1 MARSALQVHRT
12 ARPPALQRALLRLQ
26 RGVQR
31 RLQAEL
37 RAYTGGNS
45 PALERYYRDY
55 LRDFRRQHTVSNYGD
70 LHVAMLDAD
79 VILVGDYHT
88 LRQSQ
93 ETALR
98 LLERAIVDPR
108 PVALALE
115 MVHTENQAVL
125 DQFMSGALDE
135 TEFLAAIAYRDT
147 WNFEWGNYR
156 PLFEAAR
163 QAGVRVFGV
172 NERQTTGGLRERDAR
187 IAARLVEIGTAAPD
201 ARLIV
206 LIGDLHLASNHL
218 PAALGRGL
226 AAAGLERQ
234 SLVVH
239 QNSDSLYWSLAER
252 GNEART
258 QVVRLGA
265 DRFCVMEVPPYV
277 KLQSYLGW
285 ERRQAEGRLGAGDA
299 PGDEDEDEFWD
310 DDQAAAGA
318 DSVVQHL
325 AGRLAEFLGL
335 PPVVAAFSV
344 YANVDAAFFEALA
357 GAGLSAERAR
367 EIQLLAGSSRGC
379 WVPELNAVYLPHLSV
394 NHAAEEALHVLQW
407 QASGFDT
414 GRDDAY
420 EDFYARALFA
430 CLGYAASKIV
440 NPRRRTTTDA
450 ELRAFLGAASR
461 RMRVPDLAFRKRVA
475 RFVIQHREHEA
486 ARRDGG
492 RGRLKQIYG
501 QRLEVRLEVCWTLG
515 YMLGEVLAAAVLDGR
530 VTPQELRDLV
540 TAPRGPH
547 PSIAYFALADRLAR
561 VAALPAES
569 DAGRRV

>member
-1 MARSALQVHRT
+1 MARSPLRVHRS

-55 LRDFRRQHTVSNYGD
+55 LRDFRRQHSVSNYGD

-108 PVALALE
+108 PVCLGLE
-115 MVHTENQAVL
+115 MVHAEHQAVL

-135 TEFLAAIAYRDT
+135 AAFLNAIAYRET

-172 NERQTTGGLRERDAR
+172 NERQTSGGFRERDAR
-187 IAARLVEIGTAAPD
+187 IAARIVELGQDAPES
-201 ARLIV
+201 RLIV

-218 PAALGRGL
+218 PAALTRGL
-226 AAAGLERQ
+226 AAVGLERR

-258 QVVRLGA
+258 QVVRLA
-265 DRFCVMEVPPYV
+265 PDRFCVMEVPPYV

-285 ERRQAEGRLGAGDA
+285 ERRQAEWRLGDGVGD
-299 PGDEDEDEFWD
+299 DDEFWD
-310 DDQAAAGA
+310 DDHAAPGT

-325 AGRLAEFLGL
+325 AGRLAEFLGM
-335 PPVVAAFSV
+335 PPVATAFSV

-357 GAGLSAERAR
+357 GAGLAAERAR
-367 EIQLLAGSSRGC
+367 EIQLLAASSRGC

-414 GRDDAY
+414 VRGDAY
-420 EDFYARALFA
+420 EDFYARVLFA

-440 NPRRRTTTDA
+440 NPRRRATTDA

-461 RMRVPDLAFRKRVA
+461 RLRVPDLAFRKRVA

-486 ARRDGG
+486 TRRGGG

-501 QRLEVRLEVCWTLG
+501 QRLEIQIEVAWTLG
-515 YMLGEVLAAAVLDGR
+515 YMLGESLAAAVLDGR
-530 VTPQELRDLV
+530 VPPQDLRDLV
-540 TAPRGPH
+540 TAPRGSH
-547 PSIAYFALADRLAR
+547 PSVAYFALSDRLAP
-561 VAALPAES
+561 ALAVPAERN
-569 DAGRRV
+569 AGRRV